1 MVGQVVQELLDQGY
15 AKAYA
20 KAYAKGY
27 AEGYAKGLAEG
38 YADSLTWLLEHRFGQ
53 LPAAIRCRIADAPQ
67 SELRTWF
74 TIALDASSLETVFN
88 GHDLD

>member
-1 MVGQVVQELLDQGY
+1 MVGQVVQELLDQG
-15 AKAYA
+15 YA

-53 LPAAIRCRIADAPQ
+53 LPAAIRCRIVDAPQ
-67 SELRTWF
+67 SELRIWF
-74 TIALDASSLETVFN
+74 TVALDASSLETVFN